1 VNTINT
7 LMQSPFWDTTAIII
21 AYDDSDGWYDHVMGP
36 IVSQSAT
43 PDDQLNG
50 PGVCGPGTSAVYQG
64 RCGFGPRLPLLVISP
79 YAKVN
84 YVDHGVTDQS
94 SILRFIEDN
103 WSLGR
108 IGDNSTDAVARTLNA
123 MFNFQLQTARTLL
136 LDPSSGAVVAGGPT
150 GAGITRAV
158 VNPKDFT
165 TKSLQILLD
174 GSTSTSFD
182 GGPLTYQWSVNANS
196 LPAVMSGS
204 NNASIANIEL
214 VGGPGTYT
222 FTLVVTDSAS
232 NTAKDTVR
240 VVKQ

>member
-1 VNTINT
+1 
-7 LMQSPFWDTTAIII
+7 
-21 AYDDSDGWYDHVMGP
+21 
-36 IVSQSAT
+36 
-43 PDDQLNG
+43 
-50 PGVCGPGTSAVYQG
+50 
-64 RCGFGPRLPLLVISP
+64 
-79 YAKVN
+79 
-84 YVDHGVTDQS
+84 VDHGVTDQS

-103 WSLGR
+103 WGLGR
-108 IGDNSTDAVARTLNA
+108 IGDNSTDAVAGTLTP

-136 LDPSSGAVVAGGPT
+136 LDPSSGGVVAGGPT
-150 GAGITRAV
+150 GAGITRAA

-165 TKSLQILLD
+165 TRSLQILLD

-196 LPAVMSGS
+196 PTAVMLGS
-204 NNASIANIEL
+204 NNAALANIEL

-222 FTLVVTDSAS
+222 FTLVVTDSAN